1 MTRTT
6 MKNII
11 LTALCLVLAGSTT
24 AEEAEDAGDNGGT
37 ISGTIEVR
45 RLRNA
50 KDVLVYLENV
60 EGKFEPP
67 QENPVIDQKDLTFVP
82 HILPV
87 LVGTKVLF
95 ANNDKVKH
103 NVFSPSEC
111 CKFNL
116 GTYDAGVVREVTFD
130 TLGVTNV
137 LCNVHT
143 EMSAFIIILQNPYF
157 AITDPDGKFS
167 IKNIPPGT
175 YKIKT
180 WHEKLREKEQD
191 VTVVEEELVTID
203 FRLSR

>member
-1 MTRTT
+1 
-6 MKNII
+6 MKKII
-11 LTALCLVLAGSTT
+11 LATLCLVFAGSTT
-24 AEEAEDAGDNGGT
+24 AEEVEDATDNGG
-37 ISGTIEVR
+37 IINGTIEVR

-67 QENPVIDQKDLTFVP
+67 QENPVIDQEDLTFIP
-82 HILPV
+82 HVLPV
-87 LVGTKVLF
+87 LVGTTVLF
-95 ANNDKVKH
+95 TNNDKVKH
-103 NVFSPSEC
+103 NVFSPSKC

-130 TLGVTNV
+130 TPGVTNV

-143 EMSAFIIILQNPYF
+143 EMSAFIIVLQNSYF

-167 IKNIPPGT
+167 IKSIPPGT

-191 VTVVEEELVTID
+191 VTVVEGELVTID

>member
-1 MTRTT
+1 
-6 MKNII
+6 MKKSI
-11 LTALCLVLAGSTT
+11 LAALCLVFAGSTT
-24 AEEAEDAGDNGGT
+24 AEEVEDARDNGGI

-67 QENPVIDQKDLTFVP
+67 QENPVVDQKDLTFIP
-82 HILPV
+82 HVLPV
-87 LVGTKVLF
+87 LVGTTVLF
-95 ANNDKVKH
+95 TNNDKVKH
-103 NVFSPSEC
+103 NVFSPSKC

-130 TLGVTNV
+130 TPGVTNV

-143 EMSAFIIILQNPYF
+143 EMSAFIIVLQNPYF

-167 IKNIPPGT
+167 IKSIPPGT

-191 VTVVEEELVTID
+191 VTVVEGEIVTID
-203 FRLSR
+203 FKLSR

>member
-1 MTRTT
+1 
-6 MKNII
+6 MKKII
-11 LTALCLVLAGSTT
+11 LTALCLFLAGSIT

-50 KDVLVYLENV
+50 RDVLVYLENV

-67 QENPVIDQKDLTFVP
+67 QENPVIDQKDLTFIP
-82 HILPV
+82 HVLPV
-87 LVGTKVLF
+87 LAGTTVLF
-95 ANNDKVKH
+95 TNNDKVKH
-103 NVFSPSEC
+103 NVFSPSKC

-130 TLGVTNV
+130 TPGVTNV

-167 IKNIPPGT
+167 IKSIPPGT

-191 VTVVEEELVTID
+191 VTVVEGEIITID
-203 FRLSR
+203 FKLSR

>member
-1 MTRTT
+1 
-6 MKNII
+6 MKKII
-11 LTALCLVLAGSTT
+11 LTALCLVFAGSIT
-24 AEEAEDAGDNGGT
+24 AEEAEDAADNGGT
-37 ISGTIEVR
+37 INGTIEVR

-60 EGKFEPP
+60 EGKFEPS
-67 QENPVIDQKDLTFVP
+67 QENPVIDQKDLTFIP
-82 HILPV
+82 HVLPV
-87 LVGTKVLF
+87 LVGTTVLF
-95 ANNDKVKH
+95 TNNDKVKH
-103 NVFSPSEC
+103 NVFSPSKC

-130 TLGVTNV
+130 TPGVTNV

-167 IKNIPPGT
+167 IESIPPGT

-191 VTVVEEELVTID
+191 ITVVEGEIVIID
-203 FRLSR
+203 FKLSR

>member
-1 MTRTT
+1 
-6 MKNII
+6 MKKII
-11 LTALCLVLAGSTT
+11 LAALCLGFAGSIT
-24 AEEAEDAGDNGGT
+24 AEETEDAADKGAT

-60 EGKFEPP
+60 EGTFEPP
-67 QENPVIDQKDLTFVP
+67 PENPVVDQKDLTFIP
-82 HILPV
+82 HVLPV
-87 LVGTKVLF
+87 LVGTTVLF
-95 ANNDKVKH
+95 TNNDKVKH
-103 NVFSPSEC
+103 NVFSPSKC

-130 TLGVTNV
+130 TPGVTNV

-167 IKNIPPGT
+167 IKSIPPGT

-191 VTVVEEELVTID
+191 ITVVEGEIVIID
-203 FRLSR
+203 FKLSR

>member
-1 MTRTT
+1 
-6 MKNII
+6 MKKII
-11 LTALCLVLAGSTT
+11 LTALCLVFAGSIT
-24 AEEAEDAGDNGGT
+24 AEEAEDARDNGGT

-60 EGKFEPP
+60 EGKFEPS
-67 QENPVIDQKDLTFVP
+67 QENPVIDQKDLTFIP
-82 HILPV
+82 HVLPV
-87 LVGTKVLF
+87 LAGTTVLF
-95 ANNDKVKH
+95 TNNDKVKH
-103 NVFSPSEC
+103 NVFSPSKC

-130 TLGVTNV
+130 TPGVTNV

-167 IKNIPPGT
+167 IKSIPPGT

-191 VTVVEEELVTID
+191 VTVVEGEIITID
-203 FRLSR
+203 FKLSR

>member
-1 MTRTT
+1 
-6 MKNII
+6 MKKII
-11 LTALCLVLAGSTT
+11 LAALCLVFAGSIT
-24 AEEAEDAGDNGGT
+24 AEEAEDARENGGT

-67 QENPVIDQKDLTFVP
+67 QENPVVDQKDLTFIP
-82 HILPV
+82 HVLPV
-87 LVGTKVLF
+87 LAGTTVLF
-95 ANNDKVKH
+95 TNNDKVKH
-103 NVFSPSEC
+103 NVFSPSKC

-130 TLGVTNV
+130 TPGVTNV

-143 EMSAFIIILQNPYF
+143 EMSAFIIVLQNPYF
-157 AITDPDGKFS
+157 AITDPDGEFS
-167 IKNIPPGT
+167 IRSIPPGT

-191 VTVVEEELVTID
+191 VTVVEGEIVTID
-203 FRLSR
+203 FKLSR

>member
-1 MTRTT
+1 
-6 MKNII
+6 MKKII
-11 LTALCLVLAGSTT
+11 LTALCLFLAGSIT

-50 KDVLVYLENV
+50 RDVLVYLENV

-67 QENPVIDQKDLTFVP
+67 QENPVIDQKDLTFIP
-82 HILPV
+82 HVLPV
-87 LVGTKVLF
+87 LVGTTVLF
-95 ANNDKVKH
+95 TNNDKVKH
-103 NVFSPSEC
+103 NVFSPSKC

-130 TLGVTNV
+130 TPGVTNV

-167 IKNIPPGT
+167 IKSIPPGT

-191 VTVVEEELVTID
+191 VTVVEGEIITID
-203 FRLSR
+203 FKLSR

>member
-1 MTRTT
+1 
-6 MKNII
+6 MKKII
-11 LTALCLVLAGSTT
+11 LTALCLVIAGSTT
-24 AEEAEDAGDNGGT
+24 AEEAEDAGDSGGT

-67 QENPVIDQKDLTFVP
+67 QENPLIDQKDLTFIP
-82 HILPV
+82 HVLPV
-87 LVGTKVLF
+87 LVGTTVLF
-95 ANNDKVKH
+95 TNNDKVKH
-103 NVFSPSEC
+103 NVFSPSKC

-130 TLGVTNV
+130 TPGVTNV

-143 EMSAFIIILQNPYF
+143 EMSAFIIVLQNPYF

-167 IKNIPPGT
+167 IKSIPPGT
-175 YKIKT
+175 YIIKT

-191 VTVVEEELVTID
+191 VTVVEGEINTID
-203 FRLSR
+203 FKLSR

>member
-1 MTRTT
+1 
-6 MKNII
+6 MKKII
-11 LTALCLVLAGSTT
+11 LTALCLVFAGSII
-24 AEEAEDAGDNGGT
+24 AEEAEDAGDSGGT
-37 ISGTIEVR
+37 INGTIEVR

-50 KDVLVYLENV
+50 KDVLLYLENV

-67 QENPVIDQKDLTFVP
+67 QEYPLIDQKDLTFIP
-82 HILPV
+82 HVLPI
-87 LVGTKVLF
+87 LVGTTVLF
-95 ANNDKVKH
+95 TNNDKVKH
-103 NVFSPSEC
+103 NVFSPSKC

-130 TLGVTNV
+130 TSGVTNV

-191 VTVVEEELVTID
+191 VTVVEGEINTID
-203 FRLSR
+203 FKLSR

>member
-1 MTRTT
+1 
-6 MKNII
+6 MKKIM
-11 LTALCLVLAGSTT
+11 LATLCLVFAGSIT
-24 AEEAEDAGDNGGT
+24 AEEVEDAADNGGI
-37 ISGTIEVR
+37 ISGTIEVK

-67 QENPVIDQKDLTFVP
+67 QENPVVDQKDLTFVP
-82 HILPV
+82 HVLPV
-87 LVGTKVLF
+87 LAGTKVSF
-95 ANNDKVKH
+95 TNNDKVKH
-103 NVFSPSEC
+103 NVFSPSKC

-130 TLGVTNV
+130 QPGVTNV

-157 AITDPDGKFS
+157 ALTDSDGKFS
-167 IKNIPPGT
+167 IKSIPPGT

-180 WHEKLREKEQD
+180 WHEKLREKEQEI
-191 VTVVEEELVTID
+191 TVVEGENVTID
-203 FRLSR
+203 LKLSR